1 MKDDKTIKSEYETTK
16 EENIETFNLLKEE
29 NLKNY
34 KKIKSI
40 IKKIQTL
47 NNVILKTMIA
57 EEDFKQFKKEGKI
70 HFTLYQKINKK
81 ELQQLEIFNGQFI
94 SEKILMTIPYITG
107 GITEDT
113 LKYFNEDF
121 EALEEITKKRNKYQD
136 QFYSLYDKISETNKE
151 LSKIRDSFF
160 EDLPRTNYFDE
171 EEGIEKNT
179 IDLTNANTLEKFRE
193 LMTELNEAIVDEI
206 EMFEMKRLVNSQY
219 KFDFKYDEETQTFD
233 FLFTKDLNLTN
244 KYLDISNSRIENLK
258 GEIKRLQDK
267 LKERK
272 EPEEILEYN
281 SITTQQ
287 KNKLMTTEKIVPQLF
302 MLGDK
307 IKEKISFDLSG
318 DSEDNF
324 IVNCI
329 MEQYPIQFTTGT
341 FQTLE
346 SLMTIQNYYEKNGLQ
361 IPRNP
366 FTTKDIIYLNKG
378 GKVSKYTNKDIEE
391 TNEEIMSLMS
401 AIGKLDIT
409 DFMLQYY
416 GLSEETIVNE
426 NEAIFDS
433 IQTEKEYNKK
443 LDEIRKRKMEEL
455 PEENKFPLDK
465 IKKISELKNFVNL
478 SGIDIQY
485 QDEKVPN
492 DTMWYFRDE
501 RPIPLFDFIKMTG
514 RYTMLPLVM
523 DSYLTDTQTN
533 NEITRTLKN
542 VIANLRYYKNNKN
555 RKQRMWQSFYY
566 EGRLEGQKKDSIF
579 RPTEAM
585 IHIKNK
591 EIVGK
596 WKYQA
601 IRTIDSLAQEMK
613 FDDERTIGT
622 EKEWKNKMEKT
633 RFIDSIVDYL
643 RKAKEDKI
651 ISDFKLYSDKEKVFN
666 EEDYITENDRRRQK
680 TKEKIKGIKKDKT
693 TKQKKNP
700 SVYKIAIIIE

>member
-70 HFTLYQKINKK
+70 HFTLNQKINKK

-121 EALEEITKKRNKYQD
+121 EALEEITKKRNKYQE
-136 QFYSLYDKISETNKE
+136 QFYSLYNKISETNKE

-160 EDLPRTNYFDE
+160 EELPRTNYFDE

-206 EMFEMKRLVNSQY
+206 EMFEMTRIINSQY
-219 KFDFKYDEETQTFD
+219 KIDFKYDEKTQTFD

-244 KYLDISNSRIENLK
+244 KYLDISNPRIKELEK
-258 GEIKRLQDK
+258 EIKRLQDK
-267 LKERK
+267 LKKTE
-272 EPEEILEYN
+272 EPEEILEYT
-281 SITTQQ
+281 SIATQQ

-366 FTTKDIIYLNKG
+366 FTTKDIVYLNKG

-401 AIGKLDIT
+401 AIGRLDIT

-426 NEAIFDS
+426 NKAIFDS

-523 DSYLTDTQTN
+523 DSYLTDSQTN

-579 RPTEAM
+579 SPTEAM

-613 FDDERTIGT
+613 FDDTRTIGT

-666 EEDYITENDRRRQK
+666 EENYITENGRRRQK